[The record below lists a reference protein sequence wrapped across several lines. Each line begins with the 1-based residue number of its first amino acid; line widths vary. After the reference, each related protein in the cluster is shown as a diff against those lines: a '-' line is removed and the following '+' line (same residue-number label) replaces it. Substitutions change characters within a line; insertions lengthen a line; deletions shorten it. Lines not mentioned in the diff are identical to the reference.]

1 MCVRPCRILHQKGLQ
16 GQPRGVGGGDTL
28 QAVSIIL
35 LQQEGPKESPGLLG
49 RSRSQGTAM
58 GKTGASQRT
67 TASATILGAPCGE
80 PDLLPSCS
88 GLRLKARG

>member
-1 MCVRPCRILHQKGLQ
+1 MREAMQNFAPKGVTRPA
-16 GQPRGVGGGDTL
+16 PGVGGRDTL
-28 QAVSIIL
+28 QAVTIIL

-49 RSRSQGTAM
+49 KSRSQGTAM

-67 TASATILGAPCGE
+67 PASATILGAHCGE